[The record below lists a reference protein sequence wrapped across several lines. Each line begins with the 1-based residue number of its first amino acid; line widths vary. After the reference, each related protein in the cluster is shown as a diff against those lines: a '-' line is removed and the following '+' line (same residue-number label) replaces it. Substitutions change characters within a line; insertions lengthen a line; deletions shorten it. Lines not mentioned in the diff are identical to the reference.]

1 MAAVV
6 SNHAARV
13 QDRQREDSVGGH
25 EAHEPNVS
33 TIIHGRN
40 LAPVVVQ
47 NEGDE
52 PTEGSSF
59 SRYSYVTYLKSPL

>member
-25 EAHEPNVS
+25 EAREPNVS

-52 PTEGSSF
+52 PTDDTPHIEDALEQQ
-59 SRYSYVTYLKSPL
+59 YV